1 MPRTKVTAAPLA
13 EQFLE
18 QQVRELVAV
27 NEALLH
33 KMIEQTDR
41 HDQELSECGTRIDAL
56 VVERDEARKGALE
69 AEENAGFWRRTNERS
84 SASAQD
90 AIARAKE
97 YEKQRDNLRAIV
109 TEKDEAVDRISR
121 KLDEARVHADLMRR
135 QAYPAAPD
143 FPWEER
149 AVRDGMPIF

>member
-27 NEALLH
+27 NEALVVKAGELIVAH
-33 KMIEQTDR
+33 EQEVERLIGERDGV
-41 HDQELSECGTRIDAL
+41 SEQLKAM
-56 VVERDEARKGALE
+56 VKERDEALE
-69 AEENAGFWRRTNERS
+69 NVGFWRRTNERS